1 MLKLW
6 NKRKSNAQECFT
18 KETLDAIILTSS
30 STADFIK
37 YLLDSGLL
45 FVLKRRFSTD
55 NIERFHGA
63 VRNHCGNN
71 DHPAVSHA
79 LSAIERINRTQLAMT
94 SMECNTPLVTKAIF
108 KKSDPL
114 LTERK

>member
-1 MLKLW
+1 
-6 NKRKSNAQECFT
+6 
-18 KETLDAIILTSS
+18 
-30 STADFIK
+30 
-37 YLLDSGLL
+37 LDSGLL

-63 VRNHCGNN
+63 VRNYCGNN

-94 SMECNTPLVTKAIF
+94 SMECNTPLVTKAIL

-114 LTERK
+114 LTERKSKYTRYRARNLLRMTEKQNEKFTVYCELK